1 MGKLWFVALLGTAYA
16 LGGVASVEVSGH
28 TVASGV
34 ERYSGDVRFTA
45 DPRASVNRGIVDLD
59 LAPADARGLVEYS
72 ANFYVLS
79 PADPAKRNGTALVE
93 ISNRGGKALLQTF
106 DFAKGSLAPLSGEDL
121 GDRFLLD
128 RGFTLVWIGWEFDVP
143 DEPGLM
149 RLRAPLALDHGK
161 PVEGLVRSEW
171 TGNDLMRTISLGDR
185 SQIGYPVA
193 NPNDSANVMY
203 VRDRVD
209 GPRTMVPRS
218 QWNFA
223 GARHVTLEGGF
234 TPGRIY
240 EIVYRAKDSVV
251 SGLGFAAVRDFVSYL
266 KYAPRSA
273 AQPLAGFSRRAIGFG
288 ISQDG
293 RFLRTYLAQGF
304 NLGENGRAVFD
315 GVWAHV
321 GGGGQGNFNARFAQ
335 PSRDGHPFFNV
346 LYPVDVPPFTP
357 DELLAPERAAH
368 VAPKLFLSNG
378 SYEYWGRCASLIHT
392 TRDGKQDVP
401 PGDGIR
407 IYFFAGSQHGP
418 GSMPP
423 RTVSG
428 AQYPA
433 SGNDYRTAMRA
444 LLVAMQNW
452 IAEDREPPASM
463 FPLISAHK
471 AVPVSA
477 LEFPAIPRVHP
488 PAHPRQAYRLDF
500 SIEPP
505 RLGEPYPVLVPQVD
519 DDGNETS
526 GIRMPEIAVPLATN
540 TGWNFRDASIGASD
554 ELYSMVGAWL
564 RFPRNQ
570 DERSR
575 TGDPRESIA
584 ERYSNKDDYLRQI
597 EDASRELA
605 RRGYLLDGDLAAL
618 RDRASREWD
627 YATAK

>member
-1 MGKLWFVALLGTAYA
+1 MGKLWFVALLGTAGA
-16 LGGVASVEVSGH
+16 LGGVASVEVSDH
-28 TVASGV
+28 TVVAGV
-34 ERYSGDVRFTA
+34 ERYSGDVHFTA
-45 DPRASVNRGIVDLD
+45 DPHAAVNRGIVDLD
-59 LAPADARGLVEYS
+59 LAPVDARGLVEYS
-72 ANFYVLS
+72 ANFYVLA

-106 DFAKGSLAPLSGEDL
+106 DFAKGSRAPLSGDDL

-149 RLRAPLALDHGK
+149 RLRAPLALEHGK

-171 TGNDLMRTISLGDR
+171 TGDDMVRTISLGDR

-193 NPNDSANVMY
+193 DEHDASNVMY

-209 GPRTMVPRS
+209 GPRTKLPRS
-218 QWNFA
+218 QWKFTDS
-223 GARHVTLEGGF
+223 RHVTLEGGF

-240 EIVYRAKDSVV
+240 EVVYRAKDSVI

-273 AQPLAGFSRRAIGFG
+273 ATPLAGFSQRAIGFG

-293 RFLRTYLAQGF
+293 RYLRTYLAQGF
-304 NLGENGRAVFD
+304 NLGENGHAVFD

-321 GGGGQGNFNARFAQ
+321 GGGGLGNFNARFAQ

-418 GSMPP
+418 GAMPP
-423 RTVSG
+423 RTISG
-428 AQYPA
+428 ARYPS

-452 IAEDREPPASM
+452 ITVDREPPASR

-540 TGWNFRDASIGASD
+540 TGWNFRDSSIGASD
-554 ELYSMVGAWL
+554 EVYSMVGAWL
-564 RFPRNQ
+564 RFPRDQ
-570 DERSR
+570 DERHR
-575 TGDPRESIA
+575 TGDPRQSIA
-584 ERYSNKDDYLRQI
+584 ERYSNKGDYLRQI
-597 EDASRELA
+597 DDASRQLA
-605 RRGYLLDGDLAAL
+605 RRGYLLDADLAAL
-618 RDRASREWD
+618 RERASLEWD

>member
-16 LGGVASVEVSGH
+16 LGGVASVEVSDH
-28 TVASGV
+28 TVVAGV
-34 ERYSGDVRFTA
+34 ERYSGDVHFTA
-45 DPRASVNRGIVDLD
+45 DPHAAVNRGIVDLE

-72 ANFYVLS
+72 ANFYVLA
-79 PADPAKRNGTALVE
+79 PADPAKRNGAALVE

-106 DFAKGSLAPLSGEDL
+106 DFAKGSSAPLSGEDL

-171 TGNDLMRTISLGDR
+171 TGDDLVRTISLGDR
-185 SQIGYPVA
+185 SQVGYPVA
-193 NPNDSANVMY
+193 NPNDPANVMY

-209 GPRTMVPRS
+209 GPRTKLPRS
-218 QWNFA
+218 QWKFA
-223 GARHVTLEGGF
+223 DARHVTLEGGF

-240 EIVYRAKDSVV
+240 EVVYRAKDSVI

-266 KYAPRSA
+266 KFAPRSA
-273 AQPLAGFSRRAIGFG
+273 ATPLAGFSRRTIGFG

-293 RFLRTYLAQGF
+293 RFLRTYLTQGF
-304 NLGENGRAVFD
+304 NLGDNGRAVFD

-357 DELLAPERAAH
+357 DELLATERAAH

-392 TRDGKQDVP
+392 TRDGKQDAP

-418 GSMPP
+418 GAMPP
-423 RTVSG
+423 RTISG
-428 AQYPA
+428 ARYPA

-452 IAEDREPPASM
+452 ITADREPPASK

-488 PAHPRQAYRLDF
+488 PAHPRLAYRLDF

-554 ELYSMVGAWL
+554 EVYSMVGAWL
-564 RFPRNQ
+564 RFPRDR
-570 DERSR
+570 DERHR

-597 EDASRELA
+597 DDASRELA

-618 RDRASREWD
+618 RERASREWD